1 MPPKGAKPAP
11 KGKPRAPAGMPRAP
25 SGIPRTALP
34 DRTRKDPEPIPVEIW
49 DYKVGGDGVLDAKV
63 EVLGERTRL
72 ANRKY
77 ATSSSSAPAPAKG
90 NLPTTADPGQT
101 CE

>member
-1 MPPKGAKPAP
+1 MLPVTMLPKGAKTTS
-11 KGKPRAPAGMPRAP
+11 KGKSRAP
-25 SGIPRTALP
+25 SGILRTALP
-34 DRTRKDPEPIPVEIW
+34 DRTRMDPKPIPVEIW
-49 DYKVGGDGVLDAKV
+49 DYKLAGDGVFDAKV
-63 EVLGERTRL
+63 EVLGKRTRL

-77 ATSSSSAPAPAKG
+77 ATSTSSTPAPAKT

>member
-1 MPPKGAKPAP
+1 ML
-11 KGKPRAPAGMPRAP
+11 
-25 SGIPRTALP
+25 RTALP
-34 DRTRKDPEPIPVEIW
+34 DRTKKHPEPIPAEIW
-49 DYKVGGDGVLDAKV
+49 DYKVAGNGVLEAKV
-63 EVLGERTRL
+63 EVLGMRTRL

-77 ATSSSSAPAPAKG
+77 ATSTSSASAPPKT

>member
-11 KGKPRAPAGMPRAP
+11 KGKPRAPFGTL
-25 SGIPRTALP
+25 RTALP
-34 DRTRKDPEPIPVEIW
+34 DRTKKNPEPIPVEIW
-49 DYKVGGDGVLDAKV
+49 DYKVAGDGVLEAKV
-63 EVLGERTRL
+63 EVLDKRTRL

-77 ATSSSSAPAPAKG
+77 ATSTSSSPAPAKT